1 MRLNEGNPL
10 FQFATRTKLV
20 LSRLAGYCPHS
31 FSYAFPLTFTS
42 SSTLPSEPFFCFLD
56 FDPLEKDSTSIKYEL
71 CWACV
76 ACLLG
81 YSFEPRP
88 NSRALCTASSDM
100 HDHQFINNR
109 CSYSKN
115 QFDKRKQ
122 DWLVQNSGCSEF
134 KGLTRC
140 RQRFLSPSPDQ
151 REDKKGFVCRVFVLV
166 HKYTKKG
173 LPQYSKSWSHATVK
187 NTYRGSTEAV
197 TLYT

>member
-1 MRLNEGNPL
+1 MH
-10 FQFATRTKLV
+10 TII
-20 LSRLAGYCPHS
+20 GYCYKWSAPCQQNLSFTRSILAYLRKTLHESSKIFVENVWHVARIYFYTQAYMIVIPMHYSDHS
-31 FSYAFPLTFTS
+31 YT
-42 SSTLPSEPFFCFLD
+42 E
-56 FDPLEKDSTSIKYEL
+56 
-71 CWACV
+71 
-76 ACLLG
+76 
-81 YSFEPRP
+81 
-88 NSRALCTASSDM
+88 
-100 HDHQFINNR
+100 DHQFINNR

-140 RQRFLSPSPDQ
+140 RQSFLSPSPDQ